1 MAELDDRAALR
12 ALIENDARNVR
23 YVQTVSLASIEWE
36 KHARVIADC
45 AKRVQQ
51 ASLLGDDDLE
61 LDAKANLQWAL
72 KGWRES

>member
-12 ALIENDARNVR
+12 ALIENDARNIA
-23 YVQTVSLASIEWE
+23 YVFANAFTVGWE
-36 KHARVIADC
+36 HARVIADC